1 MRNVCSRL
9 AILGEVDGYQVEIT
23 ELRAGAKEIASAI
36 GQADHTKLESVSGK
50 GAAYGDGAVAGAVSA
65 FCTTWELAKQILQ
78 QRSASAGEALE
89 GTATVYEQQEHR
101 GAQTFGPH

>member
-1 MRNVCSRL
+1 MCSRPV
-9 AILGEVDGYQVEIT
+9 ILGEMDGYEVEIAQ
-23 ELRAGAKEIASAI
+23 LRTGAKGIASAV
-36 GQADHTKLESVSGK
+36 GQADHTKLESVAGK
-50 GAAYGDGAVAGAVSA
+50 GAAYGDGSVAGAVSA

-89 GTATVYEQQEHR
+89 GVAAVYERQEHR